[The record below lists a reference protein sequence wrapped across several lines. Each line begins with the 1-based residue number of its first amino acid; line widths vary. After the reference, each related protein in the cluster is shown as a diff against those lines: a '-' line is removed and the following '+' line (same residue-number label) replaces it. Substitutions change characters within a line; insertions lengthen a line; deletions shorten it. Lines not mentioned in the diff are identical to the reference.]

1 MLDIPEDSRPVT
13 FSCITS
19 SGIIFLNPIWPNN
32 KLFSLIQI
40 QQSITRVYLYKQNN
54 MKSKTKSKTTL
65 ESLIRQIAISD
76 MINEGTN
83 TLFLNFNKP
92 ITNTLKLA

>member
-1 MLDIPEDSRPVT
+1 
-13 FSCITS
+13 
-19 SGIIFLNPIWPNN
+19 
-32 KLFSLIQI
+32 
-40 QQSITRVYLYKQNN
+40 